1 MLRVDLPFVEDGDDD
16 HPGYESTDIL
26 EYVWGNPFIANVFDA
41 IVSVPNSCDKKLD
54 M

>member
-1 MLRVDLPFVEDGDDD
+1 VLRVDLPFSEDGDDD
-16 HPGYESTDIL
+16 HPRYESTDIP
-26 EYVWGNPFIANVFDA
+26 EYGWGNPFIVVVFSA